1 MADNQQQQQ
10 QQQQRFPFLRNTS
23 STSDIKGRKQQQ
35 QTAPPP
41 HSFISPAGHV
51 DSQGTAAGNTMPPVA
66 VRGHSIAAA
75 MAAAAM
81 LPHSI
86 AVANA
91 AAVDSASLA
100 PNHERNSTASSSSLS
115 SSRRAH
121 SASIST
127 LTSTLT
133 LSTSA
138 SASASVATPNAT
150 TTTFTTIASSSSLS
164 LSSSASS
171 SSLPANGTPHSSHSS
186 IAPTLITPPTAT
198 LAATATADLKRSSAA
213 AAGLTRL
220 QDGMDSTRPSSL
232 ATDPAQAN
240 PLGPGSFP
248 VSTGSHH
255 SNGYIYSNSNS
266 NANGSYA
273 YSNGAG
279 YDSASTSQRSS
290 RDGDTISGDD
300 GSEAHISFV
309 YANEKRFS
317 DFHSLFRS
325 VPDDEKL
332 IEDYGCALQK
342 EILVQGRLYISE
354 NHVCFN
360 ANIFGWVTNLVI
372 AFSEITAIEK
382 RLTAFVIPNAIS
394 IVTTT
399 NTKGHFFASF
409 LSRDAAHDLLMA
421 AWRNSFPCAANASV
435 AHYSNNNNNAAASS
449 NSNSSGSSGYH
460 RQNRS
465 NATINDD
472 DEYNNDAQS
481 FISARGNTESRKNR
495 HQRSFSNASQ
505 PWMGDD
511 NNDNWAEDDAAVA
524 AAAAADGKS
533 SDGLRRKGSKRAV
546 VKKLLKEV
554 IAPIIPDEDQRQS
567 SLSPS
572 NGNKRTGRPRSVS
585 ELPPRPTSFDGAGNR
600 GSIVAARTSLDQDS
614 LAPVIQRARAGT
626 ESLPNRRGEPAAAGS
641 AVSLPAAAA
650 ASAAAVSSAR
660 QSRAKAASSPSS
672 QPPRTKTTCQC
683 SKDGRHYANVYLSE
697 TYPGSVESLWK
708 LLFDS
713 QFAKGFLTSEV
724 MKGADVQEEA
734 WKNAPDGKSSTKV
747 TRYIK
752 WLGMPIGPKTTKAIL
767 TDLCEHKNFDEYVT
781 TVTTTSTPDVPSG
794 GSFSTKVRTCITWAG
809 PHQVQ
814 MVVTGAV
821 EFTKSSWIKGQIEKG
836 AQEGMTMHY
845 KELDRSL
852 RKYIATH
859 PREFPSLGG
868 VAAAS
873 TTTGRSGKTDGSATP
888 SPPVP
893 GPRSTS
899 LKEHSGERT
908 GSPSVSFETTAAS
921 GKKDSQRSTAAAGT
935 AAGATATTAGLAGQ
949 QAKTSVGS
957 SLARLVSKLS
967 KTLELEWNAHL
978 MMVSVLAVVLLA
990 NVYIWYQISSVSSQ
1004 IERIQGDGFL
1014 AGHQRHHYHH
1024 HHHPKSSSASASSS
1038 SSSTKRPPAWAL
1050 DDEDFALEQE
1060 DAMWAWL
1067 TEREAR
1073 HRQYRKKNVAA
1084 QYLENLLRFD
1094 ADRTRKTPPPPPP
1107 TTGNRPGG
1115 LDEARIQEVEEKLQ
1129 ARIEELQGQLEALER
1144 QAFALQAESEGLE
1157 RESNGGSTTQ

>member
-1 MADNQQQQQ
+1 MD
-10 QQQQRFPFLRNTS
+10 S
-23 STSDIKGRKQQQ
+23 SR
-35 QTAPPP
+35 PP
-41 HSFISPAGHV
+41 
-51 DSQGTAAGNTMPPVA
+51 
-66 VRGHSIAAA
+66 
-75 MAAAAM
+75 
-81 LPHSI
+81 
-86 AVANA
+86 
-91 AAVDSASLA
+91 SLA
-100 PNHERNSTASSSSLS
+100 IDT
-115 SSRRAH
+115 
-121 SASIST
+121 
-127 LTSTLT
+127 
-133 LSTSA
+133 
-138 SASASVATPNAT
+138 
-150 TTTFTTIASSSSLS
+150 
-164 LSSSASS
+164 
-171 SSLPANGTPHSSHSS
+171 
-186 IAPTLITPPTAT
+186 
-198 LAATATADLKRSSAA
+198 
-213 AAGLTRL
+213 
-220 QDGMDSTRPSSL
+220 
-232 ATDPAQAN
+232 AQAS
-240 PLGPGSFP
+240 PLSPGSFP

-255 SNGYIYSNSNS
+255 SNGYSNSNG
-266 NANGSYA
+266 NANGSYT
-273 YSNGAG
+273 YSNG

-290 RDGDTISGDD
+290 RDGDMISGDD
-300 GSEAHISFV
+300 GSEAPISFV

-421 AWRNSFPCAANASV
+421 AWRKSFPCAANASV
-435 AHYSNNNNNAAASS
+435 ANYSNRNNSAAASNS
-449 NSNSSGSSGYH
+449 SNSSGSNGYH

-495 HQRSFSNASQ
+495 HRRSFSNASQ
-505 PWMGDD
+505 PWMGDE

-524 AAAAADGKS
+524 AAAATAAAEGKS

-554 IAPIIPDEDQRQS
+554 IAPIIPDEDQRHS

-572 NGNKRTGRPRSVS
+572 TGSKRTGRPRSVS

-600 GSIVAARTSLDQDS
+600 GSIVTARTSLDQDS

-626 ESLPNRRGEPAAAGS
+626 ESLPNRRGDTTAAGS
-641 AVSLPAAAA
+641 AVPLPAAAA

-660 QSRAKAASSPSS
+660 QSRTTATPSS
-672 QPPRTKTTCQC
+672 SSQSSRSKTTCQC
-683 SKDGRHYANVYLSE
+683 SKDARHYGNVYLSE
-697 TYPGSVESLWK
+697 IYPGTVESLWK

-713 QFAKGFLTSEV
+713 HFAKGFLTSEV

-734 WKNAPDGKSSTKV
+734 WKNAPDGQSSTKV

-752 WLGMPIGPKTTKAIL
+752 WLGLSIGPKTTKAIL
-767 TDLCEHKNFDEYVT
+767 TDLCEYKNFDEYVT

-814 MVVTGAV
+814 IVVTGAV

-836 AQEGMTMHY
+836 AQEGMTTHF
-845 KELDRSL
+845 KELDRCL
-852 RKYIATH
+852 RKHIATH
-859 PREFPSLGG
+859 PKEFPSG
-868 VAAAS
+868 AAAS
-873 TTTGRSGKTDGSATP
+873 SSVTAARSSKMDGSAT
-888 SPPVP
+888 PPVP

-899 LKEHSGERT
+899 LKETPVERT
-908 GSPSVSFETTAAS
+908 GSPSVSFEMTS
-921 GKKDSQRSTAAAGT
+921 GKKDGRGSSIAAGT
-935 AAGATATTAGLAGQ
+935 AGAGATATGAAATAGG

-967 KTLELEWNAHL
+967 KTLELEWNAHVML
-978 MMVSVLAVVLLA
+978 VSVLAVVLFA

-1004 IERIQGDGFL
+1004 IERIQGDGL
-1014 AGHQRHHYHH
+1014 LTDQQRHHH
-1024 HHHPKSSSASASSS
+1024 HHHPSSSPSSSSS
-1038 SSSTKRPPAWAL
+1038 SSSTKRTTAWAL
-1050 DDEDFALEQE
+1050 DDEEFVQEQE

-1084 QYLENLLRFD
+1084 QSMENMQRFD
-1094 ADRTRKTPPPPPP
+1094 AERTRKTA
-1107 TTGNRPGG
+1107 TTTTASDHPGES
-1115 LDEARIQEVEEKLQ
+1115 DERRVSEAEARLQ

-1144 QAFALQAESEGLE
+1144 QAFVLQAESEGLE
-1157 RESNGGSTTQ
+1157 REKQSWYSRQE